1 MAEIS
6 VQVCYATPE
15 WEFLEDLRLPG
26 GATIEQALHAS
37 SLAARLP
44 GFDPAGAV
52 VGIYGK
58 KKTLDAPLRERD
70 RVEVYR
76 PLLADPK
83 EARRRRAAGK
93 AVADK
98 AVADKAVADKAVT
111 GEVATGEAGA
121 GQA

>member
-6 VQVCYATPE
+6 VQVCYATAE
-15 WEFLEDLRLPG
+15 WAFLEDLRLPE
-26 GATIEQALHAS
+26 GATIEQALRAS
-37 SLAARLP
+37 GLAARLP
-44 GFDPAGAV
+44 VFDPAGAV

-58 KKTLDAPLRERD
+58 KKTLDTPLRERD

-98 AVADKAVADKAVT
+98 AVADKVVT
-111 GEVATGEAGA
+111 GEVATGQAGPAEA
-121 GQA
+121 

>member
-1 MAEIS
+1 MPEPAELKI
-6 VQVCYATPE
+6 QVCYATPE
-15 WEFLEDLRLPG
+15 WAFLEDLLLPAG
-26 GATIEQALHAS
+26 STVAQALRRS

-44 GFDPAGAV
+44 GFDPDAAV

-58 KKTLDAPLRERD
+58 KKTLDTPLREHD

-93 AVADK
+93 S
-98 AVADKAVADKAVT
+98 
-111 GEVATGEAGA
+111 
-121 GQA
+121 